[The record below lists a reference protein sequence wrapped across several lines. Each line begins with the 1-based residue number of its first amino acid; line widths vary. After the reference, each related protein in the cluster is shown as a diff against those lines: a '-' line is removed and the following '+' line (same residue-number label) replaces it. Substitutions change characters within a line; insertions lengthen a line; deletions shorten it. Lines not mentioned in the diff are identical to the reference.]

1 MAAHAKYAQKGPT
14 CQSRVVTT
22 WADVLNRAGLG
33 MEVKHERNTHNLP
46 PDLAAATAILVSL
59 AAPLI
64 FPPTD
69 GLPPH
74 KQRRFNSEPRAETQG
89 QAWTAA
95 GCGA

>member
-1 MAAHAKYAQKGPT
+1 M
-14 CQSRVVTT
+14 VTT

-33 MEVKHERNTHNLP
+33 MEVKHERNTQNLP
-46 PDLAAATAILVSL
+46 PDLAAAIAILVSL

-69 GLPPH
+69 GLPLH

-95 GCGA
+95 CCGA